1 MTEPKITISG
11 NKLTIEAELDPVGEE
26 SKSKKTMVLATTR
39 GNKKITTDKGDIFVG
54 LNVYRKV
61 EA

>member
-1 MTEPKITISG
+1 MEEPRITISG
-11 NKLTIEAELDPVGEE
+11 NKLTIEVTLDPVGEK
-26 SKSKKTMVLATTR
+26 SKSEKTMVLATTR
-39 GNKKITTDKGDIFVG
+39 GNKKVGDVFVG

>member
-11 NKLTIEAELDPVGEE
+11 NTLTIEAELDPVGEE
-26 SKSKKTMVLATTR
+26 SASKKTMVLATTR
-39 GNKKITTDKGDIFVG
+39 GNKKIATDSGDIFVG